1 VLGVFLRLGDFRRAD
16 HRKKRIGVRP
26 GRGGDDLLLKRGDET
41 ASRDGEEF
49 VANRGGH
56 AKSVSAIIDCLFTKR
71 SRVLIHNIKYRHA
84 DAKRARDRAAAM
96 PDNV

>member
-1 VLGVFLRLGDFRRAD
+1 
-16 HRKKRIGVRP
+16 
-26 GRGGDDLLLKRGDET
+26 
-41 ASRDGEEF
+41 
-49 VANRGGH
+49 
-56 AKSVSAIIDCLFTKR
+56 VSAIIDCLFTKR